1 MSHAPTRR
9 VLAGVMVVA
18 AIQLITASPAFA
30 PHVAQLQVTP
40 STVAPGGQVSVY
52 GPRGYGSTN
61 PVEVRLG
68 SVTGPVLGTFQPS
81 DENFAQFGPGTVT
94 IPPDTAPGTYR
105 LVATQPL
112 AANEQHIRGIP
123 SATVIEVRAAGAAA
137 APPPPALVTE
147 DRPDGLAQEAG
158 VSIGVLIGVAVAAA
172 LVALAVGFAVAAL
185 AQKKSPTP
193 SPSRT
198 TR

>member
-1 MSHAPTRR
+1 MSHAPVRR
-9 VLAGVMVVA
+9 VVTGVMLVA
-18 AIQLITASPAFA
+18 ASQLMTASPAFA

-40 STVAPGGQVSVY
+40 STVAPGSQVNVY

-68 SVTGPVLGTFQPS
+68 SATGPVLGSFQPS
-81 DENFAQFGPGTVT
+81 NENFAQFGPGTVT

-105 LVATQPL
+105 LVATQTL
-112 AANEQHIRGIP
+112 AADEQHIRGVP
-123 SATVIEVRAAGAAA
+123 SVAVIEVGAQGATATA
-137 APPPPALVTE
+137 APLITE
-147 DRPDGLAQEAG
+147 ARPDGLARDAG
-158 VSIGVLIGVAVAAA
+158 VSIGVLIGVAVAAT

-185 AQKKSPTP
+185 AQRKSPTP
-193 SPSRT
+193 SPLET

>member
-9 VLAGVMVVA
+9 VLTAVMVVS

-40 STVAPGGQVSVY
+40 STVAPGGQVSIY

-81 DENFAQFGPGTVT
+81 NENFAQFGPGTVT
-94 IPPDTAPGTYR
+94 IPADTAPGTYR
-105 LVATQPL
+105 LVATQTL
-112 AANEQHIRGIP
+112 AADEQHIRGIP
-123 SATVIEVRAAGAAA
+123 SAAVIEVGASGGAA
-137 APPPPALVTE
+137 PTLITE
-147 DRPDGLAQEAG
+147 DRPDGLARQAG
-158 VSIGVLIGVAVAAA
+158 VSIGVLIGVGAAAA

>member
-1 MSHAPTRR
+1 MSHAPARR

-18 AIQLITASPAFA
+18 AIELITASPAFA

-68 SVTGPVLGTFQPS
+68 SVTGPVLGTFQPT

-94 IPPDTAPGTYR
+94 MPPGTAPGTYR

-112 AANEQHIRGIP
+112 AADEQHIRGIP
-123 SATVIEVRAAGAAA
+123 SAAAIEVRAGGAAA
-137 APPPPALVTE
+137 MPPPALVTE
-147 DRPDGLAQEAG
+147 DRPDGLAREAG
-158 VSIGVLIGVAVAAA
+158 VSIGVLIGVAAAAA

-185 AQKKSPTP
+185 AQKKSPAP

-198 TR
+198 AR